1 MSKKQLD
8 LAFQQ
13 TYYALERFKETVD
26 QPIDP
31 RRIVIDAAIHRFEF
45 TVELFWKLLKRILAS
60 KGVDVVYPKEVLQA
74 AYQGKLID
82 NEQIWLHMLY
92 DRNRTSH
99 IYNEK
104 MADEIYNNLQSY
116 QQIMQKTLAKLSK
129 IQQQ

>member
-13 TYYALERFKETVD
+13 TYDALERFKETVD